1 MKIIDEPQFG
11 PMFRFNDA
19 NVYWSLY
26 LLSGGRRLGRKRLA
40 EEVGVGEGS
49 MRRII
54 ETLKEWDFIDIKQTG
69 ITITKA
75 GQAFL
80 TQVPIR
86 PVEVF
91 IEGSV
96 LGKYQQGVIVLGC
109 ADKVN
114 NGMEQRDAGIKVGG
128 EGCTTLVIRDG
139 CLMIPPDW
147 NLDEKMPDTAYR
159 IRKETGLTQDDA
171 LVIGGGD
178 TPESAVEAAITAAF
192 AMFRCCTCYPIRY
205 TRTSRFSERTRRAR
219 SARSDAT
226 AWSC

>member
-19 NVYWSLY
+19 NVYWALHV
-26 LLSGGRRLGRKRLA
+26 LSSGRRIGRKRLA

-54 ETLKEWDFIDIKQTG
+54 ETLKLWEFIDVKQTG

-75 GQAFL
+75 GLNFL

-86 PVEVF
+86 PVDVF

-96 LGKYQQGVIVLGC
+96 VGSYQQGVVVLGG
-109 ADKVN
+109 ADMVN
-114 NGMEQRDAGIKVGG
+114 NGMEQRDASIKVGG

-139 CLMIPPDW
+139 ALMIPPDW
-147 NLDEKMPDTAYR
+147 NLDEKMPEVAYK
-159 IRKETGLTQDDA
+159 IRKDTGLTQDDA
-171 LVIGGGD
+171 LIIGGGD
-178 TPESAVEAAITAAF
+178 TRESAVEAAVSAAF
-192 AMFRCCTCYPIRY
+192 SMIR
-205 TRTSRFSERTRRAR
+205 
-219 SARSDAT
+219 
-226 AWSC
+226 